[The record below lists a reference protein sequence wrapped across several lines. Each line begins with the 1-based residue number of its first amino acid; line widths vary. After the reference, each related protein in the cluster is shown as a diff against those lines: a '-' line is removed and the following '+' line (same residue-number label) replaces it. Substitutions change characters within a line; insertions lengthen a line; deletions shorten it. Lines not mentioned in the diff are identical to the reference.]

1 MVLLEEVICAWARAF
16 RLKIWGIYANVMGTD
31 STLKAIKL
39 AKCEICNKIPRF
51 GRNVSHSK
59 RHTPRMYRP
68 NVHPVRL
75 MINGKR
81 QRMKVCTRCLRT
93 QYKQA
98 S

>member
-1 MVLLEEVICAWARAF
+1 M
-16 RLKIWGIYANVMGTD
+16 KIWGIYANVMGTD